1 MSFLKELKSLLGRDA
16 IADAQSRKSTPAQPL
31 FVYVRMP
38 GDMDPFERS
47 ERFADPLQEALEAA
61 RLGTVTGGGSMF
73 SPPDDEGD
81 RDVEY
86 CGVDVDLY
94 QLEEGLALLRRELI
108 RLEAPPGTALLYEL
122 DGHEYEEPI
131 YRLEI

>member
-16 IADAQSRKSTPAQPL
+16 VPDAQSGESTPAPSL
-31 FVYVRMP
+31 FVYIKMP

-61 RLGTVTGGGSMF
+61 SLGTVTGGGSMF

-94 QLEEGLALLRRELI
+94 QPEEGLALLRRELV
-108 RLEAPPGTALLYEL
+108 RLKAPPGTAMLYEL

-131 YRLEI
+131 YRPKI